1 MVSKT
6 QTPTPTSTSDYSRP
20 GHWTLHRRR
29 RSACSQTLSAG
40 ARRLAAALRDPLAA
54 EGRQFGPPHRIRRNS
69 RPDRRRSR
77 RPVLGRLRPPAGQV
91 ARLSAALVS
100 RSPPS
105 SSLCYLNSLVFMEL
119 NHVKMRNDD
128 CLIRIEEV
136 FVALV
141 CYLSHSSGGRREPY
155 ALAVNWVLFHS
166 SRWGVLCDEN
176 GWLRLKESTV
186 QHSVRCGARA
196 WSSWLLVL
204 DMLMMIDGHD
214 PPFRAWLDNFCG
226 SSTLHPPLGASSST
240 LSWKWRKW
248 NKGWCGD
255 DGVGEDSIWKCVT
268 KRA

>member
-1 MVSKT
+1 
-6 QTPTPTSTSDYSRP
+6 
-20 GHWTLHRRR
+20 
-29 RSACSQTLSAG
+29 
-40 ARRLAAALRDPLAA
+40 
-54 EGRQFGPPHRIRRNS
+54 
-69 RPDRRRSR
+69 
-77 RPVLGRLRPPAGQV
+77 
-91 ARLSAALVS
+91 
-100 RSPPS
+100 
-105 SSLCYLNSLVFMEL
+105 MEL

-176 GWLRLKESTV
+176 GWLRLKKSTV

-240 LSWKWRKW
+240 LSWKCRKW
-248 NKGWCGD
+248 NKGWCG

-268 KRA
+268 KTFLNYLKTQMLKCIYYFYVIIFIRISINLWLPRFSLPHTHTIKPGFLWSLKVIWLKLLPAISKKMILFI